1 MSRWSRRIGAAAAIA
16 LSSLL
21 LTAGAAL
28 AEGPWPNDPQGPQA
42 REISGLYWIMFALAV
57 IVLAIV
63 LGALVYSGIRF
74 RDRPGH
80 QAVQLHG
87 HNLLELTWTVIP
99 TIMVLSLSVLSF
111 QRLNFINDT
120 RTDVGMVVKVEG
132 RQWSWAFTYP
142 DDQMFKLKDGS
153 ALVTGQEL
161 NIPVG
166 KKVRLELSSKDVI
179 HSFFVPGLGGKKDA
193 VPGHAT
199 ELWIQADRPGTYK
212 GQCTE
217 FCGDGHADM
226 LITVVA
232 RESNDYQAWAKDAVA
247 RADLINDPATKTG
260 RELFLSLACS
270 GCHTIAATT
279 AQGKVGPE
287 LTHIASK
294 DNIAGVLRPVSAENL
309 TKWISDPPANK
320 PGTQMP
326 KLGLPPDNI
335 DAIVKFL
342 LTLK

>member
-1 MSRWSRRIGAAAAIA
+1 MSRWSRRIAVAASLA
-16 LSSLL
+16 LASLIV
-21 LTAGAAL
+21 TAGAAL
-28 AEGPWPNDPQGPQA
+28 ADGPWPNDPQGPQA
-42 REISGLYWIMFALAV
+42 REIAGLYWIMFALAV

-74 RDRPGH
+74 RERPGH
-80 QAVQLHG
+80 SALQMHG
-87 HNLLELTWTVIP
+87 HNVLELTWTVIP

-111 QRLNFINDT
+111 QRLNFVNDT
-120 RTDVGMVVKVEG
+120 RSDVGMTVKVEG
-132 RQWSWAFTYP
+132 RQWTWSYTYP
-142 DDQMFKLKDGS
+142 DEPRFRLSDGS
-153 ALVTGQEL
+153 TLVAGQEL
-161 NIPVG
+161 HIPVG
-166 KKVRLELSSKDVI
+166 MKVRLELSSKDVI

-193 VPGHAT
+193 VPGHET
-199 ELWIQADRPGTYK
+199 DMWIQADRPGSYK

-226 LITVVA
+226 LVLVVA
-232 RESNDYQAWAKDAVA
+232 HDQGDYDAWAKGAVTA
-247 RADLINDPATKTG
+247 ANLINDPATKAG
-260 RELFLSLACS
+260 RELFLALACS
-270 GCHTIAATT
+270 GCHTIAGTT

-294 DNIAGVLRPVSAENL
+294 DSIAGVLRPVSEENL
-309 TKWISDPPANK
+309 KKWISNPPGVK

-326 KLGLPPDNI
+326 NLGLPPDNI

>member
-1 MSRWSRRIGAAAAIA
+1 MSRWSRRLAVAASLA
-16 LSSLL
+16 LSSLVV
-21 LTAGAAL
+21 TGGAAL
-28 AEGPWPNDPQGPQA
+28 ADGPWPNDPQGPQA

-57 IVLAIV
+57 IVLVIV
-63 LGALVYSGIRF
+63 LGGLVYSGIRF

-80 QAVQLHG
+80 QAAQLHG

-99 TIMVLSLSVLSF
+99 TIMVLSLTVLSF

-120 RTDVGMVVKVEG
+120 RTDIGMVVKVEG
-132 RQWSWAFTYP
+132 RQWSWSYTYP
-142 DDQMFKLKDGS
+142 DEQMFKLSDGS
-153 ALVTGQEL
+153 TLVAGQEL
-161 NIPVG
+161 HIPVG
-166 KKVRLELSSKDVI
+166 TKVRLELSAKDVI

-193 VPGHAT
+193 VPGHST
-199 ELWIQADRPGTYK
+199 ELWIQADKPGSYK

-226 LITVVA
+226 LITIVA
-232 RESNDYQAWAKDAVA
+232 HDRNDYAAWAKGAVA
-247 RADLINDPATKTG
+247 DANRFNDPATKAG

-270 GCHTIAATT
+270 GCHTIAGTT

-294 DNIAGVLRPVSAENL
+294 DNIAGVLRPVDQANL
-309 TKWISDPPANK
+309 TKWISDPPGVK
-320 PGTQMP
+320 PGTLMP

-335 DAIVKFL
+335 ASIVQFL